1 MNNIATLT
9 NITRETNDTQSF
21 ILKINNPVI
30 LNNYQVGQYII
41 LSAKEN
47 RIERRSYSIVEI
59 LDYKKG
65 IIKLTVK
72 RIPNGYFSRLLHE
85 HATIGSSFYVEGIS
99 GFFTLPESI
108 KEYKSVHFY
117 AAGSGIT
124 AIFALIK
131 HILCNYPDI
140 SIFLTYSNKSPEQTI
155 FYKEI
160 EQLKSKH
167 TNQLYVTYFFS
178 NSGSILNAR
187 INNTNLTRLLS
198 EKNIKDYNHHLFYI
212 CGPLEYMDTV
222 SIALLTEGV
231 PKTNIKK
238 EIFNT
243 LEIETTEQPP
253 DINPRKVKVRIDEN
267 TIKEFTVAYPNSILD
282 VIQEQGLIVPYSC
295 RSGQC
300 GSCAARIIKGEVWM
314 SYNEVLT
321 DKEIQ
326 QGLTLTC
333 CGFPIN
339 GDVEISYY

>member
-1 MNNIATLT
+1 
-9 NITRETNDTQSF
+9 
-21 ILKINNPVI
+21 
-30 LNNYQVGQYII
+30 YII

-131 HILCNYPDI
+131 HILYNYPDI

-167 TNQLYVTYFFS
+167 TNQLYITYFFS
-178 NSGSILNAR
+178 
-187 INNTNLTRLLS
+187 
-198 EKNIKDYNHHLFYI
+198 
-212 CGPLEYMDTV
+212 
-222 SIALLTEGV
+222 
-231 PKTNIKK
+231 
-238 EIFNT
+238 
-243 LEIETTEQPP
+243 
-253 DINPRKVKVRIDEN
+253 
-267 TIKEFTVAYPNSILD
+267 
-282 VIQEQGLIVPYSC
+282 
-295 RSGQC
+295 
-300 GSCAARIIKGEVWM
+300 
-314 SYNEVLT
+314 
-321 DKEIQ
+321 
-326 QGLTLTC
+326 
-333 CGFPIN
+333 
-339 GDVEISYY
+339 